1 MAEPTSATR
10 SELLKVKA
18 QKKLAIKGHSLLK
31 RKRDALIRVFFEK
44 IQEYKVLKKRTLN
57 QLQEGYDS
65 VRIAQGVSGV
75 NRVKGLAYSM
85 TPSFNIVASKQNLMG
100 VKVPKFELK
109 DLGVQLNSS
118 LIGTSYYVE
127 EARLT
132 FVKTVPDLVRLAEV
146 EQVIFTLAEEIK
158 KTKRRV
164 NALEYI
170 KIPEIE
176 GIEKHIK
183 DRLAEVEREAFFR
196 LKNVKKKLEAAHK
209 LEQQQRKASA

>member
-1 MAEPTSATR
+1 MTSATR
-10 SELLKVKA
+10 SELLKAKA

-31 RKRDALIRVFFEK
+31 RKRDALIRVFFAK
-44 IQEYKVLKKRTLN
+44 IKEYKILKKRTLEN
-57 QLQEGYDS
+57 LQIGYDT

-75 NRVKGLAYSM
+75 NRVKSLAYSM
-85 TPSFNIVASKQNLMG
+85 TPSFAINSSEQNLMG

-109 DLGVQLNSS
+109 DLGARLNSS
-118 LIGTSYYVE
+118 MIGTSYYVE
-127 EARLT
+127 MARLR
-132 FVKTVPDLVRLAEV
+132 FVRTIPDLVRLAEV

-196 LKNVKKKLEAAHK
+196 LKNVKKKIEAQERAA
-209 LEQQQRKASA
+209 KA